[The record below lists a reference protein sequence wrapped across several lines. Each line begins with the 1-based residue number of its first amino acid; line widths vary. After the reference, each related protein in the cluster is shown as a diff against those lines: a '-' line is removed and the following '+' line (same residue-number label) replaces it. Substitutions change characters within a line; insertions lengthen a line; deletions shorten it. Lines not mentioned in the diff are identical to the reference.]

1 MMSKMDGSNKKAKY
15 AIHRKGMNE
24 RINRS
29 TVLYSENQNKNIQH
43 QKRVLLSRTTNIEEI

>member
-29 TVLYSENQNKNIQH
+29 TVLYSEN
-43 QKRVLLSRTTNIEEI
+43 